1 MQVSVYL
8 NGTKRGMGTVVVQ
21 PARQL
26 APGRGVPDRAQL
38 TVGPSLALTLLAA
51 FNNNSSSV
59 ELEFSDGSR
68 RGLRMMTQANGVIDG
83 DLL

>member
-1 MQVSVYL
+1 MQVNVYL
-8 NGTKRGMGTVVVQ
+8 NGAKLGPGIAVVQ

-26 APGRGVPDRAQL
+26 APGRSIPERAEL
-38 TVGPSLALTLLAA
+38 TVGPALALTLFAA
-51 FNNNSSSV
+51 FNDNSSSV

-68 RGLRMMTQANGVIDG
+68 RGFRMTTQAHGVIDG